1 MYIIYVYI
9 YHPLSLSLSSLG
21 LHVLLLVPDYIYLLV
36 FFFIYLSFYGYL
48 SKIPYCIINSIVF
61 RLERNIVMARDILAW
76 RHRDTTTAPP
86 LLKYRSSYWFI
97 LTTVSFAVFTVRLI
111 IPYLIFQCQQKPLG
125 RKIKTNIPFSV
136 TLGHFSVRHCKAT
149 SPLITYV
156 LALLAGV
163 FFSYHLILQI
173 VPVIPFALTTRVGVP
188 EQDGT
193 SQTPSPSPKA
203 FLMFDPRHS
212 QSNTGFPSSSPST
225 AHLSLVLPVCVPFP
239 GSPSPHPPTA
249 D

>member
-1 MYIIYVYI
+1 
-9 YHPLSLSLSSLG
+9 
-21 LHVLLLVPDYIYLLV
+21 
-36 FFFIYLSFYGYL
+36 
-48 SKIPYCIINSIVF
+48 
-61 RLERNIVMARDILAW
+61 MARDILAW

-97 LTTVSFAVFTVRLI
+97 LTTVSFAVFTVRLSNHTLS
-111 IPYLIFQCQQKPLG
+111 YLIFQCQQKPLE
-125 RKIKTNIPFSV
+125 RKIPTNIPFSV

-156 LALLAGV
+156 LALLAGG
-163 FFSYHLILQI
+163 FFFLTIYSSDCTSDTVCIDHPCRCARTRWY
-173 VPVIPFALTTRVGVP
+173 VPKTR
-188 EQDGT
+188 
-193 SQTPSPSPKA
+193 PSPKA
-203 FLMFDPRHS
+203 LLMFDPRHS

-225 AHLSLVLPVCVPFP
+225 AHPSLVLPVCVPFP